1 MTPELFLDIFV
12 WVGVFVFAV
21 SGGLM
26 AVRQRMD
33 IFGVVVISL
42 LPAIGGGTLRDILLG
57 EPIFWLTDQI
67 SLLIATTAGVTAYFA
82 PRFWT
87 KFKSLRWLDSAG
99 LALFA
104 VVGASKVA
112 TLGYGFVICTIM
124 GTITATAG
132 GLLRDVVC
140 NETPMLLKAD
150 IYATA
155 AFLGAAVYF
164 VTRQYG
170 FSEPVCLTAGASFGF
185 LLRAVTIIYKLNLPA
200 SKGDEGAI

>member
-1 MTPELFLDIFV
+1 MSPEMFLSLFDWI
-12 WVGVFVFAV
+12 GVFVFAV
-21 SGGLM
+21 SGGLI

-33 IFGVVVISL
+33 IFGVVVIAL
-42 LPAIGGGTLRDILLG
+42 LPAIGGGTLRDVLLAQ
-57 EPIFWLTDQI
+57 PVFWLEDQI
-67 SLLIATTAGVTAYFA
+67 SLLIATAAGVTAFLA

-87 KFKSLRWLDSAG
+87 KFRSLRWLDSAG

-104 VVGASKVA
+104 VVGASKA
-112 TLGYGFVICTIM
+112 YSLDYGFLICAIM

-155 AFLGAAVYF
+155 AFAGAAVYI
-164 VTRQYG
+164 VAKNSNY
-170 FSEPVCLTAGASFGF
+170 SEAMALSLGASLIFA
-185 LLRAVTIIYKLNLPA
+185 LRTVTILYKLNLPT
-200 SKGDEGAI
+200 SKGD

>member
-1 MTPELFLDIFV
+1 MTSAYFLDLFD

-21 SGGLM
+21 SGGLI

-33 IFGVVVISL
+33 IFGVVVIAL
-42 LPAIGGGTLRDILLG
+42 LPAIGGGTLRDVLLG
-57 EPIFWLTDQI
+57 QPVFWLSDQI
-67 SLLIATTAGVTAYFA
+67 SLLIATGAGFAAFLA

-104 VVGASKVA
+104 VVGASKA
-112 TLGYGFVICTIM
+112 YSLGYGFVICTIM

-140 NETPMLLKAD
+140 NETPMLLKSD

-155 AFLGAAVYF
+155 AFSGAAAYVISKAQGGSELLSLSLGAGLV
-164 VTRQYG
+164 
-170 FSEPVCLTAGASFGF
+170 F
-185 LLRAVTIIYKLNLPA
+185 LLRAVTILYKLNLPT
-200 SKGDEGAI
+200 SKGD

>member
-1 MTPELFLDIFV
+1 MTSALFLDLFD

-21 SGGLM
+21 SGGLI

-33 IFGVVVISL
+33 VFGVVVIAL

-57 EPIFWLTDQI
+57 QPVFWLSDQI
-67 SLLIATTAGVTAYFA
+67 SLLIAASAGLAAFLA

-87 KFKSLRWLDSAG
+87 KFRSLRWLDSAG

-104 VVGASKVA
+104 VVGASKA
-112 TLGYGFVICTIM
+112 YALDYDIIICAIM

-132 GLLRDVVC
+132 GLLRDIVC
-140 NETPMLLKAD
+140 NETPILLKAD

-155 AFLGAAVYF
+155 AFAGAALYYIARAQGLSELISLSLGA
-164 VTRQYG
+164 G
-170 FSEPVCLTAGASFGF
+170 LIF
-185 LLRAVTIIYKLNLPA
+185 LLRTITILYKLNLPT
-200 SKGDEGAI
+200 SKGGEGAI

>member
-1 MTPELFLDIFV
+1 MNSALFLDLFD

-21 SGGLM
+21 SGGLI

-33 IFGVVVISL
+33 IFGVVVIAL
-42 LPAIGGGTLRDILLG
+42 LPAIGGGTLRDVLLG
-57 EPIFWLTDQI
+57 QPVFWLDDPV
-67 SLLIATTAGVTAYFA
+67 SLLIATSAGVAAFLA

-104 VVGASKVA
+104 VVGASKA
-112 TLGYGFVICTIM
+112 YSLDYGIIICTIM

-150 IYATA
+150 IYAMA
-155 AFLGAAVYF
+155 AFAGSAVYF
-164 VTRQYG
+164 LSRENGQ
-170 FSEPVCLTAGASFGF
+170 SELIALSAGAALIFT
-185 LLRAVTIIYKLNLPA
+185 LRAVTIIYKLNLPT
-200 SKGDEGAI
+200 SKGD

>member
-1 MTPELFLDIFV
+1 MSPELFIDIYD
-12 WVGVFVFAV
+12 WIGVFVFAV

-42 LPAIGGGTLRDILLG
+42 LPAIGGGTLRDVLLG
-57 EPIFWLTDQI
+57 EPVFWLSDQV
-67 SLLIATTAGVTAYFA
+67 SLLIASSAGVAAFLA

-104 VVGASKVA
+104 VVGASKA
-112 TLGYGFVICTIM
+112 ASLGYGFVICTIM

-170 FSEPVCLTAGASFGF
+170 YSEPISLTAGASLVF

>member
-1 MTPELFLDIFV
+1 MSPESFLDLFDWI
-12 WVGVFVFAV
+12 GVFVFAM
-21 SGGLM
+21 SGGLI

-33 IFGVVVISL
+33 IFGVVVIAM
-42 LPAIGGGTLRDILLG
+42 LPAVGGGTLRDVLLNQ
-57 EPIFWLTDQI
+57 PVFWLSDQI
-67 SLLIATTAGVTAYFA
+67 SLMIATGAGVAAFLA

-87 KFKSLRWLDSAG
+87 KFRSLRWLDSAG

-104 VVGASKVA
+104 VVGASKA
-112 TLGYGFVICTIM
+112 YSLDYSLIICAIM

-155 AFLGAAVYF
+155 AFAGAVVYVLSKQQGLSELISLSLGAGLIF
-164 VTRQYG
+164 I
-170 FSEPVCLTAGASFGF
+170 
-185 LLRAVTIIYKLNLPA
+185 LRAVTILYKLNLPTR
-200 SKGDEGAI
+200 KGEEG

>member
-1 MTPELFLDIFV
+1 MTSAFFLDLFD

-21 SGGLM
+21 SGGLI

-33 IFGVVVISL
+33 IFGVVVIAL

-57 EPIFWLTDQI
+57 QPVFWLNDQI
-67 SLLIATTAGVTAYFA
+67 SLLIATGAGIAAFLA

-87 KFKSLRWLDSAG
+87 TFRSLRWLDSAG

-104 VVGASKVA
+104 VVGASKA
-112 TLGYGFVICTIM
+112 YSLDYDWVICAVM

-155 AFLGAAVYF
+155 AFAGAVVYYVSRVQGLSELISLSLGAGLIF
-164 VTRQYG
+164 
-170 FSEPVCLTAGASFGF
+170 F
-185 LLRAVTIIYKLNLPA
+185 LRTVTILYKLNLPT
-200 SKGDEGAI
+200 SKGE

>member
-1 MTPELFLDIFV
+1 MTSELFLDIYD
-12 WVGVFVFAV
+12 WIGVFVFAV

-42 LPAIGGGTLRDILLG
+42 LPAIGGGTLRDVLLG
-57 EPIFWLTDQI
+57 EPVFWLTDQI
-67 SLLIATTAGVTAYFA
+67 SLLIASGAGVAAFLA

-104 VVGASKVA
+104 VVGASKA
-112 TLGYGFVICTIM
+112 ASLGYGFVICTIM

-164 VTRQYG
+164 ITRQYG
-170 FSEPVCLTAGASFGF
+170 FSEPVSLTAGASLVF

-200 SKGDEGAI
+200 SKGD

>member
-1 MTPELFLDIFV
+1 MTSELFLDIYD
-12 WVGVFVFAV
+12 WIGVFVFAV

-42 LPAIGGGTLRDILLG
+42 LPAIGGGTLRDVLLG
-57 EPIFWLTDQI
+57 EPVFWLTDQI
-67 SLLIATTAGVTAYFA
+67 SLLIASGAGVAAFLA

-104 VVGASKVA
+104 VVGASKA
-112 TLGYGFVICTIM
+112 ASLGYGFVICTIM

-164 VTRQYG
+164 ITRQYG
-170 FSEPVCLTAGASFGF
+170 FSEPISLTAGASLVF

-200 SKGDEGAI
+200 SKGD